1 MQVCLIRKKD
11 VLELRDIRNI
21 IINLQLSFATIMVRK

>member
-1 MQVCLIRKKD
+1 MQVRLIRKKD

>member
-1 MQVCLIRKKD
+1 MQVRLIRKKD

-21 IINLQLSFATIMVRK
+21 INLQLSFATIMVRK